1 MRRQGPRRSCAERIR
16 DVPAGRRR
24 DRFARQPLRRRRI
37 QQSRH
42 PLRQPTRS
50 VHRPKPD
57 RNAYRVSRPDSKRN
71 RDSNI
76 SDRDADAYSN
86 RDLGH
91 LNANF
96 NSVSDRIGHPVAHSY
111 ANADRILDSYFGI
124 DADANFDAH
133 INRIFNG
140 YFGIDTDADRV
151 GDIGFDFDGDT
162 DSDRNADLDADR
174 VGDSNCERDRNFDRH
189 CDFSSLRN
197 PVSDADHGSD
207 SGSIRDRDRHS
218 DRNSH
223 TDANADSDRHAH
235 AAWLA
240 RSISAQP
247 EPRKRS
253 VRRGQDQQAETRRNH
268 QHQHS
273 TGDLRGHSRKRRLL
287 PRKRMRPH
295 NRTPQKVQSN
305 DKILANRARHTQRR
319 TNDHQQRNQLATSGI
334 TIRQRHHQEKIAIRL
349 CAISSNR
356 DEVPHLIFT
365 LSAGVTPAQGSVKPT
380 AGFTLNKVIYDSECR
395 WIEMRPIQIDEAPFV
410 GRALAEPSRDDRH
423 RLQLSALDRLQIK
436 SLVTFR
442 DKRCDFERRAC
453 LP

>member
-1 MRRQGPRRSCAERIR
+1 MRRQGSGRSCAERIR

-50 VHRPKPD
+50 VHRPNSD
-57 RNAYRVSRPDSKRN
+57 RNPNRVSRPDSNRN

-96 NSVSDRIGHPVAHSY
+96 NSLSDRIGHPVAHSY
-111 ANADRILDSYFGI
+111 ANADRL
-124 DADANFDAH
+124 
-133 INRIFNG
+133 FNG
-140 YFGIDTDADRV
+140 YFGIDTDADRDF
-151 GDIGFDFDGDT
+151 DIGFDFDGDT

-174 VGDSNCERDRNFDRH
+174 ISNEFAEHNADADCVGDRNFDRH
-189 CDFSSLRN
+189 CDFFSLRN
-197 PVSDADHGSD
+197 PVTDADHGSD

-253 VRRGQDQQAETRRNH
+253 VRRGQDQQAETRRDN

-273 TGDLRGHSRKRRLL
+273 RGDIREHNRDRRLL
-287 PRKRMRPH
+287 QHKRMRPH

-305 DKILANRARHTQRR
+305 DKILANRTRHSQRR
-319 TNDHQQRNQLATSGI
+319 ANDHQQRNQLATSGI
-334 TIRQRHHQEKIAIRL
+334 TIRQRHRQEKIAIRL

-380 AGFTLNKVIYDSECR
+380 AGFTLNKVIYPECR
-395 WIEMRPIQIDEAPFV
+395 GIKTRAIQMNEAP
-410 GRALAEPSRDDRH
+410 
-423 RLQLSALDRLQIK
+423 
-436 SLVTFR
+436 LV
-442 DKRCDFERRAC
+442 
-453 LP
+453 